1 MSSFTEE
8 EKKDLLDNGYREF
21 LSNKFSKMLDNG
33 SFIFNRHKDNTY
45 LIVKGSELIKDL
57 DLKDNTT
64 ILVKSIKDGIK
75 YANSLEKKILNNNI
89 MENIK
94 MDRTKSFA
102 NYLLEAEDVDFDLD
116 VKEKKGEEK
125 EEKEEVEEKEIELD
139 PKKVEKILAKL
150 EKTVAKLDEEH
161 AEKFEAIIAEIKKL
175 LGKEEEE

>member
-89 MENIK
+89 MENTK

-102 NYLLEAEDVDFDLD
+102 NYLLEAEDVDFDLE
-116 VKEKKGEEK
+116 VKP
-125 EEKEEVEEKEIELD
+125 EKEEVEEKEIELD
-139 PKKVEKILAKL
+139 PKKVEKILTKL

-175 LGKEEEE
+175 LGKEEEEKEEE